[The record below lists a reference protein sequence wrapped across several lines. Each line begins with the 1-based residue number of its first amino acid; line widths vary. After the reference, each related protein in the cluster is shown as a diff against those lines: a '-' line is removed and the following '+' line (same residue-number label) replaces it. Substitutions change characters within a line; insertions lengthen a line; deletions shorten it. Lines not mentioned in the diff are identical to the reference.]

1 MEVFYLN
8 KVNKDRIKGMIMVVI
23 GASLWGLSGTV
34 AQQLFQYNGITTEWL
49 VTIRLLISGV
59 TLLLISLFSK
69 NKHEI
74 VAIWKN
80 KCDATKLIIF
90 GIFGMLGVQYTYFAS
105 ISEGNAAV
113 ATILQYLAPIFI
125 TFYLIIK
132 FRALPTKI
140 DVLAITFA
148 TLGTFLLLTNG
159 SINNLTVSIPAIVW
173 GVLSGLSLAFY
184 TLYSKSLLDK
194 WSSAVLV
201 GWGMI
206 IGGIGV
212 TIVHYFSKK
221 EIIFLKSIENID
233 LNTLYLIAFVV
244 IFGTLIAFYLFLDSI
259 RYISPKETT
268 LLGCTEPLSSIV
280 SSVVILHIP
289 FLFFQIIGAI
299 CIILVVIL
307 LSRKPVEKQKTI
319 NVLTNENLNVH
330 PK

>member
-1 MEVFYLN
+1 
-8 KVNKDRIKGMIMVVI
+8 MIMVVI

-34 AQQLFQYNGITTEWL
+34 AQQLFQQKEISTEWL
-49 VTIRLLISGV
+49 VTIRLLISGFI
-59 TLLLISLFSK
+59 LLFVSLFSK

-80 KCDATKLIIF
+80 KHDATKLIIF

-105 ISEGNAAV
+105 INEGNAAV

-125 TFYLIIK
+125 TIYLIIK

-159 SINNLTVSIPAIVW
+159 SIDNLTVSVPAIVW

-184 TLYSKSLLDK
+184 TLYSKSLLKK

-221 EIIFLKSIENID
+221 GIIFLESIGNID
-233 LNTLYLIAFVV
+233 LNTLLLITFVV

-268 LLGCTEPLSSIV
+268 LLGCTEPLSSIL
-280 SSVVILHIP
+280 SSVIILHIP

-299 CIILVVIL
+299 CIIIVVIL
-307 LSRKPVEKQKTI
+307 LSRKPVEKENTI
-319 NVLTNENLNVH
+319 TVLNNENLNTN